1 MHRLKVWATV
11 GSLAVGFFAVPSWS
25 PAPASAATRPDVLKA
40 AAGYARSLGYHI
52 GIAVYDTRTNH
63 VYGSGDDTGRFAS
76 ESVVKVM
83 IANRLIVQGRMSG
96 STAHRAW
103 KMITQSDD
111 GIASSFYYSV
121 GGDGLINWIKRRY
134 HVWNLGSPPSSPG
147 YWGNTHITPR
157 GLVTY
162 YARMKRDRRVAP
174 WLLTAMRHIR
184 RYGSDGT
191 YQYFGLPSATSGAAV
206 KQGWGCDFGGGC
218 NTADFNTTGLVNDNR
233 YAVAILA
240 RGPAGTY
247 GSAIGS
253 MLTRTARIL
262 LPGGHF
268 PAPRPTVRELT
279 RTNGRTSGGQRVGIY
294 GGDFTGVRAVLF
306 GTVRGTALHV
316 RGPHFLRVTTPV
328 HAAGRF
334 PVRVVTTHG
343 TSPLGTVRF
352 TFGRTASIISIA
364 PTAGPAHGGTTV
376 TITGQHLGRASAVMF
391 GRIPG
396 TNLDVISGTSLT
408 VTTPKHHAGGV
419 NVRVVNPFGWSV
431 KVDADRFQ
439 FAGAPTI
446 TDVSPSSGPT
456 NGGTQ
461 VTVAGTNLGAVNTV
475 LFDGTPAD
483 FVHVSSS
490 MLTVVTPQHQRGQV
504 DVVASGPGG
513 TSPTGPATVFT
524 YG

>member
-1 MHRLKVWATV
+1 MQRLKTWAIV
-11 GSLAVGFFAVPSWS
+11 GSLAVASFVAPSWFS
-25 PAPASAATRPDVLKA
+25 SPASAATRSSVLQA
-40 AAGYARSLGYHI
+40 AAGYARSQGFHI
-52 GIAVYDTRTNH
+52 GIAVYDTHTKQ

-76 ESVVKVM
+76 ESVIKVM

-96 STAHRAW
+96 ATAHRAW

-162 YARMKRDRRVAP
+162 YARMKRDHRVAP

-206 KQGWGCDFGGGC
+206 KQGWGCDFAAGC
-218 NTADFNTTGLVNDNR
+218 NTADFNTTGFVNRDR

-240 RGPAGTY
+240 RGPSSTY
-247 GSAIGS
+247 GSAIAS

-279 RTNGRTSGGQRVGIY
+279 RTKGRTSGGQRVGIY
-294 GGDFTGVRAVLF
+294 GSNFTGVRAVLF
-306 GTVRGTALHV
+306 GKVRAAAVHV
-316 RGPHFLRVTTPV
+316 RGAHFLRAITPA

-334 PVRVVTTHG
+334 AVRVVTTHG
-343 TSPLGTVRF
+343 TSSAGTLRF
-352 TFGRTASIISIA
+352 TFGRTATI
-364 PTAGPAHGGTTV
+364 TALSPHVGPAQGGATVTISGARLSTSTAVMFGQVRGTNVHVVSDSSLTVTAPKHRAGFVDVQVVNPFGSSPKVATDRFHYAGMPTITGVSPSSGTTHGGTTV
-376 TITGQHLGRASAVMF
+376 A
-391 GRIPG
+391 
-396 TNLDVISGTSLT
+396 IS
-408 VTTPKHHAGGV
+408 
-419 NVRVVNPFGWSV
+419 
-431 KVDADRFQ
+431 
-439 FAGAPTI
+439 
-446 TDVSPSSGPT
+446 
-456 NGGTQ
+456 
-461 VTVAGTNLGAVNTV
+461 GTNLGAVTTV
-475 LFDGTPAD
+475 LFGSQQAD
-483 FVHVSSS
+483 LVQASPTS
-490 MLTVVTPQHQRGQV
+490 LTVITPPHPRGQV

-513 TSPTGPATVFT
+513 SSATGPASVFAYT
-524 YG
+524 